1 MKIKSIAAICKKN
14 KNIAI
19 FERYS
24 DDGDILTQYIG
35 DGSAVYPVVGLPQLD
50 KESLL
55 TIFDVP
61 EKDRD
66 NYFVKT
72 LGVPAGISFEDTDE
86 TERHVEREGISII
99 YSGRTLKPI
108 RTTRGLVF
116 IESRYL
122 SPVADVLDVLELYER
137 RTAEGTP
144 YIVAKA
150 GFLLQAVIMPYDVIN
165 QQFVESLQDLTRRRE
180 YVKEHGLTLCA
191 DGFRRLIIRKEK
203 DMATPYKECPH
214 CGAHLDSGEKCEC
227 REEEIE
233 AKNSQKY
240 ACGLTEQDVESGWEC
255 PLDNPNETV
264 ERCEDCAFAKETD

>member
-14 KNIAI
+14 KNIVI

-122 SPVADVLDVLELYER
+122 SPFLR
-137 RTAEGTP
+137 RTCWSFTNA
-144 YIVAKA
+144 A
-150 GFLLQAVIMPYDVIN
+150 
-165 QQFVESLQDLTRRRE
+165 RRRE
-180 YVKEHGLTLCA
+180 CPISS
-191 DGFRRLIIRKEK
+191 RRRASCFK
-203 DMATPYKECPH
+203 
-214 CGAHLDSGEKCEC
+214 
-227 REEEIE
+227 R
-233 AKNSQKY
+233 
-240 ACGLTEQDVESGWEC
+240 
-255 PLDNPNETV
+255 
-264 ERCEDCAFAKETD
+264 

>member
-55 TIFDVP
+55 TIFDIP

-122 SPVADVLDVLELYER
+122 SPVAGRAGRAGAL
-137 RTAEGTP
+137 RTPHGGGNA
-144 YIVAKA
+144 IH
-150 GFLLQAVIMPYDVIN
+150 
-165 QQFVESLQDLTRRRE
+165 RRE
-180 YVKEHGLTLCA
+180 GGLPA
-191 DGFRRLIIRKEK
+191 S
-203 DMATPYKECPH
+203 
-214 CGAHLDSGEKCEC
+214 SGD
-227 REEEIE
+227 
-233 AKNSQKY
+233 Y
-240 ACGLTEQDVESGWEC
+240 AL
-255 PLDNPNETV
+255 
-264 ERCEDCAFAKETD
+264 